1 MARPRESA
9 AAPTAA
15 QRAAIGAAFRA
26 IAPLA
31 DVDLDAVLAQGRVQ
45 TLRRGVHLLR
55 GGERATRAFV
65 VLDGVLRE
73 YWVLGDGSERTKG
86 FSVEGELIGSLSDLN
101 SRRPSRTSIDALTP
115 ASVASFDF
123 AQLVALAREQPA
135 WVRFFQAMVLR
146 LYLAKSEREWELLAL
161 DAAGRYTRFRERF
174 VGIEARIPQRVVAS
188 YLGITPVHLSRLR
201 GRAVRARRGAGAR
214 RGTTRARA

>member
-1 MARPRESA
+1 MARLRESA
-9 AAPTAA
+9 AVPTAT
-15 QRAAIGAAFRA
+15 QRAAIAAALRA
-26 IAPLA
+26 VAPLT
-31 DVDLDAVLAQGRVQ
+31 DFDLEAALAEGRVQ

-55 GGERATRAFV
+55 GGELATRAFV
-65 VLDGVLRE
+65 VLEGVLRE
-73 YWVLGDGSERTKG
+73 YWVLGDGSERTKA

-115 ASVASFDF
+115 ARVAIFDF
-123 AQLVALAREQPA
+123 ARLVGLAKEHEA
-135 WVRFFQAMVLR
+135 WMRFFQAMVLR

-161 DAAGRYTRFRERF
+161 DAAGRYARFRDRF

-201 GRAVRARRGAGAR
+201 SRAVRDRRTAGAR